1 MVAVTKMKPSSTI
14 SRLTFLTLYMFLLM
28 ILEVKQESDSIF
40 LPSFN
45 IYMSWMT
52 SLVAQ
57 TVKHLPTVWETQV
70 QSLGWKIR
78 WRRKWQP
85 IPVPLPGKI
94 PWTEEPGGLHTVHGV
109 AKSWIRLSDFRRNKS
124 NHEEPSCHI
133 SLKVSHTEVYSEKI

>member
-1 MVAVTKMKPSSTI
+1 MGLSFFFFFNLSTL
-14 SRLTFLTLYMFLLM
+14 S
-28 ILEVKQESDSIF
+28 LEFFRGSKGA
-40 LPSFN
+40 
-45 IYMSWMT
+45 

-57 TVKHLPTVWETQV
+57 MVKNLPLVQETQV